1 MPLPTELMGNFD
13 LAHTLKQEIYTR
25 VVQIWGENAQGPYG
39 SDPERLLKVAQCAA
53 EDELYRERGIE
64 SEQIELVLHLIAE
77 QSGQGRTES
86 YVRPTSPSQ
95 SAESQKSK
103 DTYEEQIGEVTILHR
118 NTSNKPY

>member
-1 MPLPTELMGNFD
+1 MSRFD
-13 LAHTLKQEIYTR
+13 SARSPKVFSANKKNGLQLGAIVWR
-25 VVQIWGENAQGPYG
+25 IWGENAQGPYG

-86 YVRPTSPSQ
+86 NVRPTSPS
-95 SAESQKSK
+95 
-103 DTYEEQIGEVTILHR
+103 
-118 NTSNKPY
+118 